1 MTQVLGLSSTAIAV
15 LATPLQYQAIQR
27 KQIAELANTKKFRF
41 NNSFDRGNEKR
52 TAMVAEEPTTNQWK
66 NLDKVINPNNNMKR

>member
-15 LATPLQYQAIQR
+15 LAAPLQYQAIQR

-52 TAMVAEEPTTNQWK
+52 AAMVAGEPTTNQWK
-66 NLDKVINPNNNMKR
+66 NLDKVLTPNNNMKR